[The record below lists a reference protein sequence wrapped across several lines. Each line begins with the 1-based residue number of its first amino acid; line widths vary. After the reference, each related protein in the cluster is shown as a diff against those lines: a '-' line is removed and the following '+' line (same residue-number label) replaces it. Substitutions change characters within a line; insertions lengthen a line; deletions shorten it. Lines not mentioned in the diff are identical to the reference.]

1 MKTFMKW
8 AEEKKLDM
16 PTLND
21 APEAKDATEEGA
33 YRRRIKFGQPD
44 AAGAGPYPQ
53 GYFSPGSATAFLDF
67 VQRKEQKMKKDTG
80 GHAAN

>member
-44 AAGAGPYPQ
+44 AAGAGLYPQ